1 MSEVLPQRKSLS
13 EARPNQEQQSGL
25 DLASGS
31 LPLVPE
37 NRNWGSRREDTR
49 RVVVKK
55 MVGARQ
61 RGEPV
66 PSYGDQRRYTEDV
79 TAPGLHRAGSDAP
92 VVSSMRGRG
101 GAV

>member
-25 DLASGS
+25 DLASGRLS
-31 LPLVPE
+31 LVPE

-55 MVGARQ
+55 WLARA
-61 RGEPV
+61 RGGPV